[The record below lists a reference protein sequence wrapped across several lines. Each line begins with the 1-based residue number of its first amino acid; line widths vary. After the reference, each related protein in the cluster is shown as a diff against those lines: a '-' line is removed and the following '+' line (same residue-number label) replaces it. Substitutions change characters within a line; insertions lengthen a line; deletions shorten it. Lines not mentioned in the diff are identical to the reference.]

1 MIYATTIA
9 VASPRASAVSS
20 TTTTPCFKMDQLL
33 TTLNDPQRRGEYTL
47 LLSCVPPAHA
57 LGISQLFN
65 THHMSRCR
73 YWRVQEVL
81 TSRIA
86 YLIIQHRIAPSSI
99 CAVTFTN
106 KAANEMRVRLTKLI
120 GKEATS
126 RLRMGTFHSL
136 CARFLRMHANL
147 AGLESNFTICDAQ
160 ESQKIIAKLL
170 KPFKNFL
177 EDRNIS
183 LKESSVAWRISQ
195 AKSKGQGPDDVV
207 AEAVKEKGANGTIQK
222 TPENLKDTDPTTYVI
237 VEVFREYRITL
248 LRSNSLDFDDLL
260 LYGVKLFGAHK
271 KVSTWC
277 KHILVDEFQDTNT
290 MQYELMTHIAA
301 EHQCVTI
308 VGDPDQSI
316 YAWRSADVTNLT
328 NMIRDFP
335 ATEQIFLEQN
345 YRSTASILSL
355 SLAIISEDKERI
367 KKSLHT
373 AHPKGPA
380 PTQLCLVDEI
390 KEAEFIATE
399 IKRLVAVSGGMLTW
413 SDFAILMRFTAL
425 SREIETALQ
434 RESIP
439 HKVLGGHKFFERMEV
454 KDILAYLQI
463 VDNGSFLPA
472 FNRCINNPP
481 RSIGEKSVSQILQRA
496 EKDKISAL
504 ELVERIYDG
513 KAPDIKPPLKRKVAT
528 FVSTIRTV
536 RNLAKKRV
544 SAAALIRTLLDLL
557 NYEEHLK
564 KTQDDWQNR
573 WENVQELINF
583 ASKEHETGDLP
594 ASQEPQAGKENDPVA
609 SQLEEDGFAIVDNS
623 AKKKKEAAEPPTNQT
638 GETPLRLFL
647 QASMLSTDTET
658 KDKEGEEE
666 KNKDVRIIL
675 SPHLAPD
682 MTSLILQK
690 VILSTCHSAKGLEW
704 PVVIVPA
711 TENGVFP
718 HIRSEDEAE
727 ERRLLYVAC
736 TRAQSLLY
744 LLTTV
749 ERMVGGAR
757 KARDLSFFVTR
768 AIKGK
773 RDLITAML
781 PEATLENR
789 KIMAGVLSRPL
800 PPEAEV
806 EKRLEEFDRQGVR
819 QRHLD
824 SMKFYGAPLI
834 PDDPPPANPIPW
846 GGAKKADP
854 NKPFST
860 ALTVSSRL
868 LRDEP
873 LISQSANESRTPPPR
888 TPAVVPPRRQRTPPM
903 LPSPPSAKASSSK
916 VRLNPG
922 PPSQAKAPL
931 DDHVINLD
939 SSPPPVR
946 PTPRPGPSRSTL
958 PKPKP
963 SSSRSTGVAAPL
975 RQTFL
980 PTQAQQQ
987 ALSTPPI
994 RPTFTAS
1001 SIPTPELTPKPTSS
1015 RGSPSQHQQ
1024 QSKSRPTAIPRAPSI
1039 AQASSKMVV
1048 EPEAPPVAGTKR
1060 RLGMGRPGMGYS
1072 NKKFKSPGQ

>member
-1 MIYATTIA
+1 MTHSDEAA
-9 VASPRASAVSS
+9 VQHSPH
-20 TTTTPCFKMDQLL
+20 
-33 TTLNDPQRRGEYTL
+33 
-47 LLSCVPPAHA
+47 VPLQILAGP
-57 LGISQLFN
+57 GSGK
-65 THHMSRCR
+65 TK
-73 YWRVQEVL
+73 VL

-183 LKESSVAWRISQ
+183 LREGSVAWRISQ

-207 AEAVKEKGANGTIQK
+207 AEAVKEKGMNGTIQK

-260 LYGVKLFGAHK
+260 LYGVKLFGTHK
-271 KVSTWC
+271 KVSMWC

-301 EHQCVTI
+301 EHHCVTI

-316 YAWRSADVTNLT
+316 YAWRSADVTNLK

-373 AHPKGPA
+373 AHPKGPV
-380 PTQLCLVDEI
+380 PTQLCLVDEM

-454 KDILAYLQI
+454 KDILAYLQL

-504 ELVERIYDG
+504 DLVERIHDG
-513 KAPDIKPPLKRKVAT
+513 KVPDIKPPLKRKVAT
-528 FVSTIRTV
+528 FISTIRTV

-583 ASKEHETGDLP
+583 ASKEHETIELP
-594 ASQEPQAGKENDPVA
+594 VPPEPKAGKENDPVA
-609 SQLEEDGFAIVDNS
+609 SQLEADGFAVIDNNQ
-623 AKKKKEAAEPPTNQT
+623 KKKEAAEPSTDQAA
-638 GETPLRLFL
+638 ETPLRLFL

-658 KDKEGEEE
+658 KDKEDGEE
-666 KNKDVRIIL
+666 KNKD
-675 SPHLAPD
+675 
-682 MTSLILQK
+682 K
-690 VILSTCHSAKGLEW
+690 VVLSTCHSAKGLEW

-768 AIKGK
+768 AIKAK

-800 PPEAEV
+800 PPEAEI
-806 EKRLEEFDRQGVR
+806 EKRLEE
-819 QRHLD
+819 L
-824 SMKFYGAPLI
+824 
-834 PDDPPPANPIPW
+834 
-846 GGAKKADP
+846 
-854 NKPFST
+854 
-860 ALTVSSRL
+860 
-868 LRDEP
+868 
-873 LISQSANESRTPPPR
+873 
-888 TPAVVPPRRQRTPPM
+888 
-903 LPSPPSAKASSSK
+903 
-916 VRLNPG
+916 
-922 PPSQAKAPL
+922 
-931 DDHVINLD
+931 
-939 SSPPPVR
+939 
-946 PTPRPGPSRSTL
+946 
-958 PKPKP
+958 
-963 SSSRSTGVAAPL
+963 
-975 RQTFL
+975 
-980 PTQAQQQ
+980 
-987 ALSTPPI
+987 
-994 RPTFTAS
+994 
-1001 SIPTPELTPKPTSS
+1001 
-1015 RGSPSQHQQ
+1015 
-1024 QSKSRPTAIPRAPSI
+1024 
-1039 AQASSKMVV
+1039 
-1048 EPEAPPVAGTKR
+1048 
-1060 RLGMGRPGMGYS
+1060 
-1072 NKKFKSPGQ
+1072 